1 MTHTYCAVYKCKSK
15 SRKEKELRFHKFP
28 RNSMRREAWIEAC
41 GRADLKLKTDQQLN
55 NMRVCCLH
63 FEKNMYR
70 YGENQLIDVAVPTL
84 NLPPSSAFSVYIQTE
99 PIEENKISTNQ
110 EFLVPCVNIKKE
122 ATTDTN
128 SGYGAGH
135 PSENEYNVKRI
146 KVENDIESGDYT
158 GGGLGTRQMD
168 PDVTVEQFLRG
179 CELYLTPELRQ
190 YVRTQ
195 IIIPH

>member
-1 MTHTYCAVYKCKSK
+1 MHEGTYQIKNV
-15 SRKEKELRFHKFP
+15 FFF
-28 RNSMRREAWIEAC
+28 RREAWIEAC

-63 FEKNMYR
+63 FEKDMYR
-70 YGENQLIDVAVPTL
+70 SGENQLIDVAVPTL
-84 NLPPSSAFSVYIQTE
+84 NLPPSSAFSVYIQTD
-99 PIEENKISTNQ
+99 PIEENENTKKQT
-110 EFLVPCVNIKKE
+110 FLVPGVKIKKE
-122 ATTDTN
+122 STTDTN
-128 SGYGAGH
+128 SYYDVDL
-135 PSENEYNVKRI
+135 SESEFSVKRI
-146 KVENDIESGDYT
+146 KIENGMESRDYT
-158 GGGLGTRQMD
+158 GGELGTPQMD